1 MQKWNEISTCSLS
14 VAFYCA
20 ASADT
25 TVRLWHFD
33 DSDADPALPRF
44 GAEELLCLEV
54 MTLTMYVM
62 PLRTHG
68 QLSTTVPA

>member
-1 MQKWNEISTCSLS
+1 MQRWNRINTCSLR

-33 DSDADPALPRF
+33 NSDADPALPRF

-62 PLRTHG
+62 PLCTHG